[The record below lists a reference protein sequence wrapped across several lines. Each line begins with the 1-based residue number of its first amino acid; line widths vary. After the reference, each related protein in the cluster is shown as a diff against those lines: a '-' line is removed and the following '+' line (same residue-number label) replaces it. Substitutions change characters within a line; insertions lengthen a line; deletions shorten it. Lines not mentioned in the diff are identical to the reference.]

1 MNNEPIV
8 NKAFKDLYRS
18 SMNNNILILLFLVI
32 IGLVFAV
39 FQKDIKKMLK

>member
-1 MNNEPIV
+1 MSNEPTV

-18 SMNNNILILLFLVI
+18 SINNNILILLFLVI

-39 FQKDIKKMLK
+39 FQKI